1 MRNSKIVLIGFGL
14 LLMGSLAIS
23 LDSGKVQ
30 AASIVGSPHDL
41 SGEGY
46 GTTQICI
53 FCHTPHNAKTEASA
67 PLWNHGDTTATYTLY
82 SSPTFTATGI
92 SQPGSNS
99 KACLSCH
106 DGTIAID
113 AYGSETG
120 SNFMSGDALLDINL
134 ANDHPISFT
143 YDGALAAADGGLV
156 VPSSSSEVVTGIPL
170 FYSKMECASCHGVH
184 DNAHGNFLRFDNTG
198 SALCLKCH
206 LK

>member
-1 MRNSKIVLIGFGL
+1 MRITKLVLIGICL
-14 LLMGSLAIS
+14 LIGSLTIL

-41 SGEGY
+41 SGAGY

-156 VPSSSSEVVTGIPL
+156 VPLSSSEVVTGIPL
-170 FYSKMECASCHGVH
+170 FYNKMECASCHGVH